1 MGLLKKL
8 KRKYKIALL
17 LVIIGCFSISFLY
30 RINGFIVPQL
40 MAIAHQ
46 QANNAISTLCQRVLG
61 VIDYD
66 VSDLIIYEYDAQ
78 GKCISV
84 QYNTKVLNRLL
95 KDSLDTLQ
103 VCVEAAARGEEDPI
117 LKEVIYDD
125 GVIYRVPIGYLT
137 GISLLQDKGYEFQIG
152 LRTFDYVNGDLDIV
166 SQPYGIN
173 SSLITISL
181 GLNIRAEAMTAFH
194 TETVYFEESI
204 PIVVQVV
211 QGDVPAYVP
220 SIKNE

>member
-8 KRKYKIALL
+8 KRKYKVLL
-17 LVIIGCFSISFLY
+17 IIIIIGSVMVTFLY
-30 RINGFIVPQL
+30 RTNAFIVPQL

-46 QANNAISTLCQRVLG
+46 QTNNAISTLCQRVLG
-61 VIDYD
+61 VLDYD
-66 VSDLIIYEYDAQ
+66 TKDLIIYEYDTQ
-78 GKCISV
+78 GNCVSV

-103 VCVEAAARGEEDPI
+103 ICVEAAARGEEDPI

-137 GISLLQDKGYEFQIG
+137 GISLLQDKGFELEIG
-152 LRTFDYVNGDLDIV
+152 LRTFDYVNGDLDIT

-173 SSLITISL
+173 SSLITISI
-181 GLNIRAEAMTAFH
+181 GLNICAEAMTAFH
-194 TETVYFEESI
+194 TETVYFEETI
-204 PIVVQVV
+204 PIVIQVV